1 MQDYT
6 KRFIEDYIELIDD
19 NKINDLF
26 EAAIIE
32 AELTEDQFNELC
44 VILENIDIDAFDER
58 DKLFLNLFDQYI
70 EINESDYVKN
80 DADRLVEMMD
90 TMSTA
95 GCLGLSYSGIIELL
109 YKWDRENPGHIGIEG
124 TNLNNLKIR
133 FLNGS
138 KEEIDD

>member
-6 KRFIEDYIELIDD
+6 KRFIEKYIDLIDTD
-19 NKINDLF
+19 KIDDLF

-44 VILENIDIDAFDER
+44 VILENIGIDAFDER
-58 DKLFLNLFDQYI
+58 DKLFLDLFDQYI
-70 EINESDYVKN
+70 KINESDYVKN

-95 GCLGLSYSGIIELL
+95 GCLGLSYSRIIELL
-109 YKWDRENPGHIGIEG
+109 CKWSRENPDHIGIEG
-124 TNLNNLKIR
+124 VNLNNLKIR